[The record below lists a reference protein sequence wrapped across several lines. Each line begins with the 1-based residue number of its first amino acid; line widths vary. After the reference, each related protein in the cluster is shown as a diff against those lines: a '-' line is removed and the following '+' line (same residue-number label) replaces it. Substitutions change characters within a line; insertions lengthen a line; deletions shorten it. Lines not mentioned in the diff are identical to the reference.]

1 FAAFFLIFTMA
12 SIGLPGLNG
21 FPGEFLSL
29 LGAFKGGRWWGVVAV
44 TGVILAALYLLWA
57 YQRVFHGPA
66 SGGNATMRDMDLKEF
81 AVFVPLIGLI
91 VFLGLFPGP
100 MIETMEPSV
109 KALVAHVQESSDN
122 ARADQ
127 PDIEKADVDNAEA
140 SASEHG
146 SGTEGSAGSGASEG
160 SSSGSGATSGEG
172 HG

>member
-1 FAAFFLIFTMA
+1 MTCSSPRLSAPIFEPTGVSTTFTRGSKRRALAAVSSLQPLQTTTISNSPSRA
-12 SIGLPGLNG
+12 SANSAFKQRSMTSPSLYAGITIAIGLL
-21 FPGEFLSL
+21 
-29 LGAFKGGRWWGVVAV
+29 
-44 TGVILAALYLLWA
+44 
-57 YQRVFHGPA
+57 
-66 SGGNATMRDMDLKEF
+66 
-81 AVFVPLIGLI
+81 VPLVLI
-91 VFLGLFPGP
+91 VVLGVYPTP
-100 MIETMEPSV
+100 MLQRIEPSV

>member
-1 FAAFFLIFTMA
+1 MNI
-12 SIGLPGLNG
+12 
-21 FPGEFLSL
+21 
-29 LGAFKGGRWWGVVAV
+29 
-44 TGVILAALYLLWA
+44 VILAAGQGKRMHSNLPKVLHPVA
-57 YQRVFHGPA
+57 G
-66 SGGNATMRDMDLKEF
+66 
-81 AVFVPLIGLI
+81 
-91 VFLGLFPGP
+91 
-100 MIETMEPSV
+100 